1 MNRNIALALLLACAG
16 AHADD
21 ITMDPPFTS
30 SLTRAQVLQE
40 LQQYRQSGTNP
51 WADDYNPV
59 IGFGSARTREEV
71 TGEYIRSRDMVGA
84 FTGEDSGSAS
94 LARLAAR
101 QGAARSNATA
111 SAQRR
116 SHLNRT
122 VPARS

>member
-40 LQQYRQSGTNP
+40 LQQHRQSGINP

-71 TGEYIRSRDMVGA
+71 TGDYIRSRDMVGA
-84 FTGEDSGSAS
+84 FTGEDSGSAF
-94 LARLAAR
+94 LARHE
-101 QGAARSNATA
+101 
-111 SAQRR
+111 SAQP
-116 SHLNRT
+116 
-122 VPARS
+122 PATEMAGDIDNLALAVGAGE